1 MCISINDGVCW
12 YACSNSVSEKAAKIF
27 ITNPLSLA
35 GVVYDCAFSDIG
47 KMIER
52 NCRVLQVMRDIGGM
66 QGGVPGGDPEQTKQM
81 ADYMMAMFQHM
92 RNAGRTSEEA
102 MCPEGGEAARSA
114 EDDMTDL
121 QALSLDAPLQQ
132 DSEPESAENAVL

>member
-35 GVVYDCAFSDIG
+35 GVVWDCAFSDIG

-66 QGGVPGGDPEQTKQM
+66 QGGVLGGNPEQAKQM
-81 ADYMMAMFQHM
+81 FDYTVAMLQHM
-92 RNAGRTSEEA
+92 RNAGGSTEEA
-102 MCPEGGEAARSA
+102 MSPEDGEAAERA
-114 EDDMTDL
+114 EAHVTNI